1 MKIQDQHKIKPETQS
16 CQTSV
21 SSSYCKIP
29 KEFFGEEE
37 TELIGIVKL
46 ASTKCKCIR
55 YVGSIKW
62 YPNGCKIHPNG

>member
-1 MKIQDQHKIKPETQS
+1 MTKKLNQEQQLNKHD
-16 CQTSV
+16 V
-21 SSSYCKIP
+21 SSSYCRIP

-37 TELIGIVKL
+37 TELIGIAKL
-46 ASTKCKCIR
+46 ASIKCKCIR

>member
-1 MKIQDQHKIKPETQS
+1 MNKIKTDTQLP
-16 CQTSV
+16 QAIV
-21 SSSYCKIP
+21 SSSYSKIP

-37 TELIGIVKL
+37 TECIGTAKL

-55 YVGSIKW
+55 YVGSTKW